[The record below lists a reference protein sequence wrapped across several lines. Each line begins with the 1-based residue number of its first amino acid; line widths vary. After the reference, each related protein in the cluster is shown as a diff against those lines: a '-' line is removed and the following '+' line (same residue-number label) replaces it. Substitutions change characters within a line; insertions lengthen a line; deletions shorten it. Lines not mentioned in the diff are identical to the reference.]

1 MLHPLPIFT
10 KVLTPI
16 FLFTILPAMFRSMLQ
31 GIFSPSCKNLR
42 LLIWMVIIIA
52 FLLGTISLQIRHKT
66 VLIPFMCILSAY
78 GMFTPVRS
86 IYSTLGNTMAVIII
100 LLEILLVK

>member
-1 MLHPLPIFT
+1 
-10 KVLTPI
+10 
-16 FLFTILPAMFRSMLQ
+16 
-31 GIFSPSCKNLR
+31 
-42 LLIWMVIIIA
+42 
-52 FLLGTISLQIRHKT
+52 
-66 VLIPFMCILSAY
+66 MCILSAY